1 MVFVDT
7 LRTAVMVFV
16 RCFACM
22 SVCVRVEE
30 GRGLALSS
38 DDGEG
43 QAPDHL
49 SDNTGDF

>member
-1 MVFVDT
+1 MPRIFQELQEARVT
-7 LRTAVMVFV
+7 E
-16 RCFACM
+16 
-22 SVCVRVEE
+22 VEE